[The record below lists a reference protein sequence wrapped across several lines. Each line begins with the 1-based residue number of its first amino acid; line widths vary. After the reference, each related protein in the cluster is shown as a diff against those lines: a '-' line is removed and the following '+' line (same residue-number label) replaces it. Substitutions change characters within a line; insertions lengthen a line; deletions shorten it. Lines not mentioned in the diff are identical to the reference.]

1 MDATEICHRRV
12 LPAVMVFALGV
23 LTADFAN
30 EHRERETLN
39 LARDQAQHCQASL
52 LDETER
58 RSRFQRMAHYAIDQ
72 GNQCREQLAVA
83 TLPLSLPIAQAKGG
97 K

>member
-1 MDATEICHRRV
+1 MDMTEICHRRV

-23 LTADFAN
+23 LAADFAH
-30 EHRERETLN
+30 EHREHQE
-39 LARDQAQHCQASL
+39 LAAAKDQTVQCKATL

-58 RSRFQRMAHYAIDQ
+58 RSRFQRMAHYAIGQ
-72 GNQCREQLAVA
+72 GAQCREQLAVA
-83 TLPLSLPIAQAKGG
+83 TLPLSLPIVQTKGR